1 MNSTPFFP
9 QLRARLAALG
19 QRTAGAVRQFDLLA
33 LAEHFRDL
41 LPPALLASED
51 HGPGSRDRVY
61 SLRLTFQC
69 FVWQMLKPSP

>member
-1 MNSTPFFP
+1 MPVNRAVEIPPYMNSTPFFP

-51 HGPGSRDRVY
+51 QASV
-61 SLRLTFQC
+61 
-69 FVWQMLKPSP
+69 SPHY